1 MRAIDIVRRVA
12 PGARQEYLAT
22 FEAGEDQ
29 LKAAGISTPLRLA
42 HLLAQIL
49 HETGGLTILRESGSY
64 TAPRIL
70 KVFGQ
75 GIHSAAV
82 TPAEA
87 TQLAGNGPAL
97 FDRVYGLG
105 NPSMARQLGN
115 TRAGDGWAY
124 RGNGL
129 LQTTG
134 RGQHREMGERCG
146 LGDLFERDP
155 GKVTDPEH
163 ALKPALAEWARGGCN
178 ALADRGDIRTIT
190 RTINGGYN
198 GYAER
203 VAWLEKVWAVLGTG
217 EAWQA
222 SGTDDVTRDTQA
234 RLNLLGYALTVDGKQ
249 GPKTTAAIKDFQTRN
264 NLKSDGIAGPVTLAA
279 LAARLAPAKT
289 PRAA

>member
-29 LKAAGISTPLRLA
+29 LKAAGIITPLRLA
-42 HLLAQIL
+42 HLLAQVL
-49 HETGGLTILRESGSY
+49 HETGGLEIVRESGSY
-64 TAPRIL
+64 SAARITEI
-70 KVFGQ
+70 FGV
-75 GIHSAAV
+75 GHHSAAV
-82 TPAEA
+82 TASEA
-87 TQLAGNGPAL
+87 KRLAGDGRAL
-97 FDRVYGLG
+97 FERVYGLG
-105 NPSMARQLGN
+105 NPTIANQLGN

-178 ALADRGDIRTIT
+178 ALADRGDIRQIT

-198 GYAER
+198 GYADR
-203 VAWLEKVWAVLGTG
+203 VAWLDKVWAIIGAG
-217 EAWQA
+217 DAWQA
-222 SGTDDVTRDTQA
+222 AGTDDVTRDTQA

-249 GPKTTAAIKDFQTRN
+249 GPKTTAAIKDFQQKN
-264 NLKSDGIAGPVTLAA
+264 KLKADGIAGPATLAV
-279 LAARLAPAKT
+279 LTARLAATKAPKAT
-289 PRAA
+289 